1 MNIGLDLQWH
11 DLAGLLGVACVLV
24 AFFGLQAGRLRGDA
38 LPYQLLNLVGAVAM
52 AISLLYAFNLSSM
65 VIQLAWIAISLYG
78 MVRSHRLRRAGKDAA
93 RS

>member
-11 DLAGLLGVACVLV
+11 DLAGLLGVACVLA

-78 MVRSHRLRRAGKDAA
+78 MVRSHRVRRAGKDAA
-93 RS
+93 QS